1 MRHLLVDHLR
11 HKLFC
16 PQRAFAQKVLRGAK
30 QVRYWE
36 RGRPR
41 PHRSHAQFLKIWRF
55 KRSRFALFAGEGA
68 RAPSDDGL
76 IPTQIDPF
84 LGKAPQRCLVG
95 FGKRALMLLARI

>member
-36 RGRPR
+36 RVYEAGAPVKQK
-41 PHRSHAQFLKIWRF
+41 SA
-55 KRSRFALFAGEGA
+55 SFALG
-68 RAPSDDGL
+68 
-76 IPTQIDPF
+76 
-84 LGKAPQRCLVG
+84 PQASQRSG
-95 FGKRALMLLARI
+95 R